1 MRAFLLLLVLLCGC
15 ATRHDANWHTQDAG
29 AFTFSLPFGFHKTAM
44 HGIDSYVSEFERQDM
59 TVDFDYGAY
68 SGYSLDEYAKR
79 PGYTSRMERVGGHD
93 VQIVTFDVAA
103 PSQRRFE
110 HLTVASFLGV
120 GLTMSANCKNR
131 QDYDT
136 ATKIF
141 RSVRFK

>member
-1 MRAFLLLLVLLCGC
+1 
-15 ATRHDANWHTQDAG
+15 
-29 AFTFSLPFGFHKTAM
+29 M
-44 HGIDSYVSEFERQDM
+44 HGIDSHISQFERQDM

-68 SGYSLDEYAKR
+68 SGGLLDGYARR
-79 PGYTSRMERVGGHD
+79 PGYTLRTERVGGHD
-93 VQIVTFDVAA
+93 VQIVSFDVVA

-110 HLTVASFLGV
+110 HLTVASFLRA
-120 GLTMSANCKNR
+120 GLTMSANCKNT